1 LRDDPVKLFG
11 LRLRA
16 LRKRHGWSQEDLA
29 IEAGLDRTYVSSI
42 ERGKRNISLINILKL
57 SEALGV
63 SPGTLLEF
71 DVNTESA

>member
-1 LRDDPVKLFG
+1 MKDNPTKLFG
-11 LRLRA
+11 LKLRM
-16 LRKRHGWSQEDLA
+16 LRKQHGWSQEDLA

-71 DVNTESA
+71 DVDKD